1 MKSYYTHQYLYFHFK
16 HSSQGHLTIIG
27 GHLTIIGEV
36 TVY

>member
-1 MKSYYTHQYLYFHFK
+1 MKSYYTNQYLYFHFK
-16 HSSQGHLTIIG
+16 HSAQ